1 MRVRV
6 EGLGHV
12 SCPRASSERQEMSA
26 LYPQV
31 HGHAHII
38 GSWGHGGGGG
48 AAKEGATPRL
58 FQMLMFRSVH
68 NKNILEWNSL

>member
-1 MRVRV
+1 M
-6 EGLGHV
+6 LT
-12 SCPRASSERQEMSA
+12 SLAPRATE
-26 LYPQV
+26 V
-31 HGHAHII
+31 
-38 GSWGHGGGGG
+38 GGGG